1 MKIKKINFDFSVAL
15 VLPVFLSA
23 VYANEKP
30 ASELS
35 VEELLNVEVTTV
47 SKKAQS
53 LNDAAAA
60 VFVITQDDIRR
71 IGARSIPE
79 ALRLAPGVDVAR
91 INSHQWA
98 VSIRGFNNRMSNKL
112 LVLIDGRNLYTRAFS
127 GTYWEQADVMMED
140 INRIEVIRGPGA
152 TLWGAN
158 AVNGVINIITK
169 QADKTQGGLL
179 AAGGGTE
186 QTGFGA
192 LRYGGKINQSTAARA
207 YIKGDVRDENSF
219 KNDQDAGD
227 SWQKMQTGFR
237 LDSDYTSRDSVT
249 VQGDA
254 FYNWMRDNTMLPIIK
269 NTRPQTLSLLD
280 KSDSF
285 GGNVL
290 FRQKH
295 IFSPTSSYQ
304 FQAYYDF
311 YQIQDIQRQE
321 NRHAIDLDFQHRF
334 SVLDRHD
341 IVWGAHYRYRHDQ
354 FNFYP
359 AFSHIRPDRRNDQL
373 VSGFVQDEIT
383 LIENKLWLTLGSK
396 FEHNDYSGFEFQ
408 PSVRALWAFHPKH
421 RLWAAIS
428 RAVRTP
434 SRAEHDLSL
443 TAGITNAGG
452 LPLVVRIEGNR
463 GFGAEHVLSYEIGYR
478 TTAIKHF
485 SLDLTAFYNDYT
497 RLRSARPLAPDLS
510 NAPNYIV
517 QPLVFVNEHRVHSYG
532 LELATVWQPFSWWR
546 WDAHYSWLKMEYSSR
561 EAMEEIG
568 QSPQHRFFVRSAL
581 SPREDVDLDIIYRY
595 VDRNIAI
602 GVWRPVT
609 IKDYMSLDIRTAWRI
624 HKDLELSVVGQ
635 NLLQSHHQEYVN
647 PAFIKP
653 VEIDRGVYG
662 KFTWR
667 F

>member
-1 MKIKKINFDFSVAL
+1 MRRKKINYDLSL
-15 VLPVFLSA
+15 VMILPAFLGT
-23 VYANEKP
+23 VCANEKL

-60 VFVITQDDIRR
+60 VFVISQDDIRR

-127 GTYWEQADVMMED
+127 GTYWEQVDMVMED
-140 INRIEVIRGPGA
+140 IERIEVIRGPGA

-169 QADKTQGGLL
+169 QVDKTQGGLL
-179 AAGGGTE
+179 TAGGGTE
-186 QTGFGA
+186 QIGFGG
-192 LRYGGKINQSTAARA
+192 LRYGGKLNHFTAARA
-207 YIKGDVRDENSF
+207 YIKGDVRDESSL
-219 KNDQDAGD
+219 KTGQDAGD
-227 SWQKMQTGFR
+227 NWQKIQTGFR
-237 LDSDYTSRDSVT
+237 LDSDYTPQDSIT

-254 FYNWMRDNTMLPIIK
+254 FYNWMRDNMTLPIIK
-269 NTRPQTLSLLD
+269 NTRPQILALQD
-280 KSDSF
+280 QANSF

-311 YQIQDIQRQE
+311 YQIKNIQRLE
-321 NRHAIDLDFQHRF
+321 NRHTIDFDFQHRF
-334 SVLDRHD
+334 SVLDWHD
-341 IVWGAHYRYRHDQ
+341 IVWGAHYRFRHDQ

-359 AFSHIRPDRRNDQL
+359 GFAQIRPDQRNDQL

-383 LIENKLWLTLGSK
+383 LIENELWLTLGSK
-396 FEHNDYSGFEFQ
+396 FEHNDYSGFEVQ
-408 PSVRALWAFHPKH
+408 PSARALWAFHYKH

-443 TAGITNAGG
+443 TAGSVYVRGQ
-452 LPLVVRIEGNR
+452 PLVIRIEGNR
-463 GFGAEHVLSYEIGYR
+463 DFGSEHVLSYEIGYR

-485 SLDLTAFYNDYT
+485 SFDLTAFYNDYT
-497 RLRSARPLAPDLS
+497 RLRSARPLVHLS
-510 NAPNYIV
+510 NTQNYI
-517 QPLVFVNEHRVHSYG
+517 QPLIFVNEHSVQSYG
-532 LELATVWQPFSWWR
+532 LELATVWQPFPWWR
-546 WDAHYSWLKMEYSSR
+546 WDAHYSWLKMDYSSQ
-561 EAMEEIG
+561 EAKEEIG

-581 SPREDVDLDIIYRY
+581 SLHENVDLDIMYRY
-595 VDRNIAI
+595 VDRSIAI

-609 IKDYMSLDIRTAWRI
+609 IKDYMSLDIRAAWRI
-624 HKDLELSVVGQ
+624 QKDFELSVTGQ
-635 NLLQSHHQEYVN
+635 NLLQSHHQEYIN
-647 PAFIKP
+647 PAFIQP